1 MNPDKILEQININK
15 LDRLEYPYL
24 IAQLCVLNNKPYEEI
39 KVIVDD
45 LLKKNKF
52 ELCNDDAMSSA
63 SIKSVTTEI
72 NVEPEPMVKKTSK
85 SNNKSGAYSIKKK
98 RSKKEIVADYYEENE
113 MLDDAYKML
122 KIDPRKSKTKP
133 SAMRLEGKIS
143 ATTKGYAFL
152 IPDDS
157 SIPDV
162 FIPAKSL
169 KGALN
174 GDRVIIETMPG
185 GKRMEGKVL
194 NILERA
200 NERVIGKIKLTK
212 TCAYVTPDDVK
223 FGMDVVV
230 PLSKTLNANNG
241 EKVVVTITKFGNK
254 SAEGIVTEVLG
265 MPNAIE
271 TEVKALIRSYNLFES
286 FPKKVQEVAKELPT
300 EINLDDYKH
309 RKDLTQELIFT
320 IDGEDTRDIDD
331 AISIKTNTDG
341 TYTLGVHIAD
351 VGEYVTFNS
360 IIDQEAFKRGTSVYF
375 PGLVLPMLPRE
386 LSNGIC
392 SLNEKVNRLAL
403 SVFMDIDQKG
413 NVVNHS
419 ICESVICSKKRFTYT
434 EVQKILE
441 HDKSTCEANKEFTKA
456 LWDMDKLA
464 KILMKKKQDLGYL
477 NFEIPEVKIDLDELG
492 NVVFLSKRAS
502 NDSTKLIEEF
512 MVVANETIAEHY
524 KNLKAPFV
532 YRVHETP
539 SAEKMNNF
547 LSLVKKLGINTLANP
562 DAIQPKELQTILNQ
576 VDGLDCKDMVNRVC
590 LRSLRKAKYSQD
602 CLGHFGLA
610 SEYYCHFTS
619 PIRRY
624 PDLTI
629 HRIIKDELHG
639 ELVNKKLTDTRNFV
653 IVSAINS
660 SEREVVADDVERDVD
675 DLYKVFYM
683 KEHLNEEFDGK
694 VSGVTSFGV
703 FVELDNTV
711 EGMISIADLPDDDYE
726 YKEDEYKLQ
735 GRNNT
740 YSIGMPLRVKS
751 VRADILSREIDFV
764 IVKP

>member
-1 MNPDKILEQININK
+1 MNPDKILEQINVNK
-15 LDRLEYPYL
+15 LDKLEYPYL

-39 KVIVDD
+39 KVMVDSLLANGKLELSKKDSIPVQPKVEEVKPIVNA
-45 LLKKNKF
+45 L
-52 ELCNDDAMSSA
+52 
-63 SIKSVTTEI
+63 
-72 NVEPEPMVKKTSK
+72 
-85 SNNKSGAYSIKKK
+85 NNKKSKKSAYSVKRK
-98 RSKKEIVADYYEENE
+98 RSKKEVVADYYEDSE
-113 MLDDAYKML
+113 MLDEAYKML
-122 KIDPRKSKTKP
+122 KIDPRKSKSKP
-133 SAMRLEGKIS
+133 AIMRLEGKIS
-143 ATTKGYAFL
+143 ATSKGYAFL

-157 SIPDV
+157 SVTDI

-174 GDRVIIETMPG
+174 GDRVIVETMPS
-185 GKRMEGKVL
+185 GKRIEGKVI
-194 NILERA
+194 NILDRA

-223 FGMDVVV
+223 FGMDIVV
-230 PLSKTLNANNG
+230 PLAKTLNANNG
-241 EKVVVTITKFGNK
+241 EKVVVTITKFGTK

-265 MPNAIE
+265 MPNEIE
-271 TEVKALIRSYNLFES
+271 TEVKAIIRSYNLFET
-286 FPKKVQEVAKELPT
+286 FPKKVQEIAAALPT
-300 EINLDDYKH
+300 EINIEEYRN
-309 RKDLTQELIFT
+309 RKDLTNELIFT

-331 AISIKTNTDG
+331 AISIVENKDG

-351 VGEYVTFNS
+351 VGEYVRFNNV
-360 IIDQEAFKRGTSVYF
+360 IDQEAFKRGTSVYF

-392 SLNEKVNRLAL
+392 SLNERVNRLAL
-403 SVFMDIDQKG
+403 SVVMDINEKG
-413 NVVNHS
+413 DVINHS
-419 ICESVICSKKRFTYT
+419 IFESVICSQKRFTYT
-434 EVQKILE
+434 EVQKIIE
-441 HDKSTCEANKEFTKA
+441 RDKETCEANERFTKA
-456 LWDMDKLA
+456 IWAMDKLA
-464 KILMKKKQDLGYL
+464 KILMNKKVALGYI
-477 NFEIPEVKIDLDELG
+477 NFDLPEVKIDLDELG
-492 NVVFLSKRAS
+492 NVTFLSKRAS
-502 NDSTKLIEEF
+502 NDSTKLIEAF
-512 MVVANETIAEHY
+512 MVAANETVAEHY

-532 YRVHETP
+532 YRIHETP
-539 SAEKMNNF
+539 SAEKMNTF
-547 LSLVKKLGINTLANP
+547 LSLVKKLGINTMANP

-576 VDGLDCKDMVNRVC
+576 ADSLDAKDMVNKAC

-653 IVSAINS
+653 IVSSINS

-683 KEHLNEEFDGK
+683 RNHLNEEFDGK
-694 VSGVTSFGV
+694 VSGVTSFGI

-711 EGMISIADLPDDDYE
+711 EGLISLADLPDDEYE
-726 YKEDEYKLQ
+726 FIEDEYKLQ

-740 YSIGMPLRVKS
+740 YTIGMPLRVKS
-751 VRADILSREIDFV
+751 VRADILSREIDF
-764 IVKP
+764 IIAK

>member
-1 MNPDKILEQININK
+1 MNPEKILEQISINK

-24 IAQLCVLNNKPYEEI
+24 IAQLCVLNNRPYEEI
-39 KVIVDD
+39 KVVVDD
-45 LLKKNKF
+45 LLKKGKL
-52 ELCNDDAMSSA
+52 ELNNLAGETVP
-63 SIKSVTTEI
+63 KYHTE
-72 NVEPEPMVKKTSK
+72 EPEMPAPLTNRKKK
-85 SNNKSGAYSIKKK
+85 EPKKAAYSTKK
-98 RSKKEIVADYYEENE
+98 RSKKEIVADYYEDSE
-113 MLDDAYKML
+113 MLDEAYKML

-133 SAMRLEGKIS
+133 SHMRVEGKIS

-152 IPDDS
+152 VADDS
-157 SIPDV
+157 SIPDI

-169 KGALN
+169 KGALH
-174 GDRVIIETMPG
+174 GDRVIVETMPS
-185 GKRMEGKVL
+185 GKRVEGKVL

-230 PLSKTLNANNG
+230 PLAKTLNANNG
-241 EKVVVTITKFGNK
+241 EKVVVTITNFGNK

-271 TEVKALIRSYNLFES
+271 TEVKAIIRAHNLYET
-286 FPKKVQEVAKELPT
+286 FPKKVQEVAEQLPT
-300 EINLDDYKH
+300 EINIEEYRH
-309 RKDLTQELIFT
+309 RKDLTEELIFT

-331 AISIKTNTDG
+331 AISIKTNKDG

-351 VGEYVTFNS
+351 VGEYVRFNNV
-360 IIDQEAFKRGTSVYF
+360 IDQEAFKRGTSVYF

-392 SLNEKVNRLAL
+392 SLNEMVNRLAI
-403 SVFMDIDQKG
+403 SVFMDINDKG
-413 NVVNHS
+413 DVINHS

-434 EVQKILE
+434 EVQKIIE
-441 HDKSTCEANKEFTKA
+441 RDKETCALNEDFNEAIWA
-456 LWDMDKLA
+456 MDKLA
-464 KILMKKKQDLGYL
+464 KILMKKKYDMGYI
-477 NFEIPEVKIDLDELG
+477 NFEIPEVKIDLDDLG
-492 NVVFLSKRAS
+492 NVTFLSKRAS
-502 NDSTKLIEEF
+502 NDSTKLIEAF
-512 MVVANETIAEHY
+512 MVAANETIAEHY
-524 KNLKAPFV
+524 CKLKAPFV
-532 YRVHETP
+532 YRIHETP
-539 SAEKMNNF
+539 SQEKMNTF
-547 LSLVKKLGINTLANP
+547 LSLVKKLGVNTLANP
-562 DAIQPKELQTILNQ
+562 DAIKPKELQTILTA
-576 VDGLDCKDMVNRVC
+576 VESLDAKDMVNRVC

-610 SEYYCHFTS
+610 SEFYCHFTS

-629 HRIIKDELHG
+629 HRIIKDDLHG
-639 ELVNKKLTDTRNFV
+639 ELVNKKLADTKNFV
-653 IVSAINS
+653 IVSSINS

-694 VSGVTSFGV
+694 VSGVTSFGI
-703 FVELDNTV
+703 FVELENTV
-711 EGMISIADLPDDDYE
+711 EGMIAIGDLPDDEYE
-726 YKEDEYKLQ
+726 YIEDEYKLK
-735 GRNNT
+735 GHNNT
-740 YSIGMPLRVKS
+740 YTIGMPLRVKS

-764 IVKP
+764 IAKQ